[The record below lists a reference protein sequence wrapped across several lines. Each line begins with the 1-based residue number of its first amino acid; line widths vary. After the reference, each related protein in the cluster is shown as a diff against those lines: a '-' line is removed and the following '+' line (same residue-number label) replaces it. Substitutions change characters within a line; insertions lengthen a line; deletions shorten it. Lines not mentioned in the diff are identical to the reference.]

1 MRSIKLL
8 SVLLLATIVLFATSC
23 HSSKKSRNK
32 MSYSWKLYKA
42 LKHQMHDAQ
51 VVKIGDTVLVIYPEL
66 AMFGVGKDEIKM
78 EAQPAFAEF
87 ATILK
92 DYNRVHMIINGYTDN
107 VGGPDAN
114 LALSKRRAENTRTLM
129 VSNGVK
135 EERIITNGKGET
147 YFVADNKTVDGRQA
161 NRRVEFV
168 LYEKK

>member
-1 MRSIKLL
+1 MRSFKFL
-8 SVLLLATIVLFATSC
+8 SVLILAATLLFGASC
-23 HSSKKSRNK
+23 HSSKKSKSK

-42 LKHQMHDAQ
+42 LQHKMSDAQ

-92 DYNRVHMIINGYTDN
+92 DYNRVHLIINGYTDN
-107 VGGPDAN
+107 VGGPEAN
-114 LALSKRRAENTRTLM
+114 LSLSKRRAENTKKLM

-135 EERIITNGKGET
+135 EERIMTNGKGET
-147 YFVADNKTVDGRQA
+147 YFVADNKTAEGRQA

-168 LYEKK
+168 LYESK